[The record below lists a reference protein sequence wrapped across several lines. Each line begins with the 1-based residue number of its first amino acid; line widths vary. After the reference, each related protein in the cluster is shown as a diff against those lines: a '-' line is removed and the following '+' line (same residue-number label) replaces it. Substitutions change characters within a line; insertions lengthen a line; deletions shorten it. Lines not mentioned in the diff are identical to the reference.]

1 MRVLSAATRFGLTLP
16 IIFFCLSRA
25 AMAQERFRLVTSLS
39 AAEVYDDNLFFSPA
53 APESDR
59 IWRLSPRV
67 GFDRRGPRLT
77 LQAAYGLDAESY
89 RRHRSLDTPLA
100 AQQASFEM
108 RWSLSPRLA
117 ASTTAAY
124 VESQSPGMLNTLV
137 GLQVGRHRGRSLSA
151 RETLTLRLG
160 ERTEAIL
167 EPSLASEA
175 VEGLPRNDMQAAALR
190 VERRLS
196 GLDRGRVTYS
206 ARRFAFDGRAVMAHV
221 VTLGW
226 SHEIT
231 PRAHFEIEG
240 GPRVTEGMVGAEVT
254 ASLRHHFAR
263 GEAVLSYLH
272 TQTTVL
278 GAAGPVMT
286 KGVSA
291 EFSQRLSRSLTLAAG
306 PTFARVEGRGTE
318 FEVYRLNTD
327 VTWRLTSR
335 LSLSASHQF
344 NFQSGVPAPTA
355 PLTEIIHNGFA
366 LRAVATASG
375 R

>member
-1 MRVLSAATRFGLTLP
+1 MAVLAAATRVGLAVLVLV
-16 IIFFCLSRA
+16 FFSRA
-25 AMAQERFRLVTSLS
+25 AMAQERFQLATSLS
-39 AAEVYDDNLFFSPA
+39 AAEVYDDNLFFSPD
-53 APESDR
+53 APQSDN

-67 GFDRRGPRLT
+67 GFSRRGPRLT

-100 AQQASFEM
+100 AQQASLEV
-108 RWSLSPRLA
+108 RWTLSPRLA
-117 ASTTAAY
+117 AATTAAY

-137 GLQVGRHRGRSLSA
+137 GLEVGRHRGRSLSA
-151 RETLTLRLG
+151 RQSFTLRLG
-160 ERTEAIL
+160 DRTQAIL
-167 EPSLASEA
+167 EPSVASEA
-175 VEGLPRNDMQAAALR
+175 VAGFPRTDTQAAALR
-190 VERRLS
+190 VERRLG

-206 ARRFAFDGRAVMAHV
+206 ARRFAFDGRTIMAQI

-226 SHEIT
+226 SHEVT
-231 PRAHFEIEG
+231 PRAHFEIEA
-240 GPRVTEGMVGAEVT
+240 GPRLTGRMVGAEVT

-263 GEAVLSYLH
+263 GEAVLSYMH

-278 GAAGPVMT
+278 GASGPVMT

-291 EFSQRLSRSLTLAAG
+291 EFSQRLSRSLTFGAG
-306 PTFARVEGRGTE
+306 PTFARVEGQGAE

-327 VTWRLTSR
+327 LTWRLTSR
-335 LSLSASHQF
+335 ISLSASHQF
-344 NFQSGVPAPTA
+344 NFQSGVPALTA
-355 PLTEIIHNGFA
+355 PLTEIVHNGFV

>member
-1 MRVLSAATRFGLTLP
+1 MTVLAAATRLGFAILVLA
-16 IIFFCLSRA
+16 FFSRL
-25 AMAQERFRLVTSLS
+25 AMAQERFQLATSLS
-39 AAEVYDDNLFFSPA
+39 AAEVYDDNLFFSPD
-53 APESDR
+53 APESDN

-67 GFDRRGPRLT
+67 GFSRRGPRLT
-77 LQAAYGLDAESY
+77 LRAGYGLDAESY

-100 AQQASFEM
+100 AQQASLEM
-108 RWSLSPRLA
+108 RWSLSPRLVA
-117 ASTTAAY
+117 TTTAAY

-137 GLQVGRHRGRSLSA
+137 GLEVGRHRGRSLSA
-151 RETLTLRLG
+151 RQTLTLRLG
-160 ERTEAIL
+160 DRTQAIL
-167 EPSLASEA
+167 EPSFASEG
-175 VEGLPRNDMQAAALR
+175 VEGFPRTETQAAALR

-196 GLDRGRVTYS
+196 GLDRGRVTYT
-206 ARRFAFDGRAVMAHV
+206 ARRFAFDGRAVVAHV
-221 VTLGW
+221 VALGW

-240 GPRVTEGMVGAEVT
+240 GPRLTDRVVGAEVT

-263 GEAVLSYLH
+263 GEAVLSYMH

-278 GAAGPVMT
+278 GASGPVMT

-291 EFSQRLSRSLTLAAG
+291 EFSQRLSRSLTFAAG
-306 PTFARVEGRGTE
+306 PTFARVEGQGTE

-327 VTWRLTSR
+327 LTWRLTSR

-344 NFQSGVPAPTA
+344 SFQSGVPAPAALT
-355 PLTEIIHNGFA
+355 TEIAHNGFA
-366 LRAVATASG
+366 VRAIATPTG